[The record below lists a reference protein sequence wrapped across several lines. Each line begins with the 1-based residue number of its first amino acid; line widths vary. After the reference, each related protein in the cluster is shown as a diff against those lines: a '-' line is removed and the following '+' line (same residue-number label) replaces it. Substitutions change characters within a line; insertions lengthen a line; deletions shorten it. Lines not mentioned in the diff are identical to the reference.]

1 MSNMVTSLLS
11 EEKITTTHTRAKEL
25 RRSAE
30 RMITF
35 AKRGDLHARRQVL
48 RFVADKQVVSKLF
61 DELGPRYKSRSG
73 GYTRIVKLGPRRGD
87 GTFMSII
94 ELVDRPGA
102 ARGVRRGRVPLHAV
116 SADDPRRGGHEPS
129 ILVVPL
135 LRAAQAAV
143 HALDVQTRPRIAAS
157 TRAPCGRARRD
168 RCGRGGQSREPVGRR
183 DCSPSTWSR
192 WTAAPC

>member
-1 MSNMVTSLLS
+1 MRHGKKIAKLGRNPSHRKAMISNMVASLLS

-30 RMITF
+30 HMITF

-48 RFVADKQVVSKLF
+48 RFVADKQVVTKLF
-61 DELGPRYKSRSG
+61 DELGPRYKGRNG

-102 ARGVRRGRVPLHAV
+102 AV
-116 SADDPRRGGHEPS
+116 
-129 ILVVPL
+129 
-135 LRAAQAAV
+135 
-143 HALDVQTRPRIAAS
+143 AS
-157 TRAPCGRARRD
+157 TEED
-168 RCGRGGQSREPVGRR
+168 
-183 DCSPSTWSR
+183 
-192 WTAAPC
+192 AAATEGATEE